1 MKLFRYLRH
10 YTSDKSNHVPSQIQ
24 DDKLIRY
31 LLGDLGGK
39 EEASLEQEYF
49 RDDGQ
54 FEHLRAMEDELI
66 DRYLRGELSAR
77 EHRRFETHFLAS
89 PLRRERVHSAK
100 ALLEAIA
107 PTAMRS
113 RRSNFWEI
121 HWKPLAWSLSCLLLV
136 LLTSLTW
143 LIWKNVSLQHQL
155 AVAKLTLEHSAPAMQ
170 SDGARSGPLA
180 MSFVLEPVERGLEN
194 PNRLIVPVEA
204 QLLSFSVGLPASP
217 QSAYRGIF
225 RTPDGD
231 QVGASTDITVR
242 PSKAGISATIT
253 IPSAVFSPG
262 TYILTLQ
269 GSRPGSGFQ
278 DVKSY
283 SFTIVRR

>member
-1 MKLFRYLRH
+1 MKLFRSLRH

-54 FEHLRAMEDELI
+54 FEYLRAVEDELI
-66 DRYLRGELSAR
+66 DRFLQGELSAR

-89 PLRRERVHSAK
+89 PLRRERVQSAK

-107 PTAMRS
+107 PTAIKS
-113 RRSNFWEI
+113 RPSNFWEI
-121 HWKPLAWSLSCLLLV
+121 HWKPLAWSFSCLLLV

-155 AVAKLTLEHSAPAMQ
+155 AVAKLTLERSEH
-170 SDGARSGPLA
+170 DVARAAPLA
-180 MSFVLEPVERGLEN
+180 VSFVLAPVQRDLGN

-204 QLLSFSVGLPASP
+204 QLLSFSVDVPASP

-242 PSKAGISATIT
+242 ASKAGISATIT

-269 GSRPGSGFQ
+269 ARASSGFQ
-278 DVKSY
+278 DIKSF
-283 SFTIVRR
+283 SFTLTRR